1 MDKKEFTLE
10 VFNNTLD
17 KVVWWN
23 SVAGNKVTDESLI
36 PVYLQ
41 LSREEFYGHNEFLQ
55 GWFTGDKVMTLDGI
69 CDLLFTVGFLSK
81 LSGSKPVTEETHFF
95 TSGVEKN
102 EISFLSTNLLCEDY
116 RFLQSNLFYF
126 CKAMS
131 EHFDIEGAFE
141 AVYES
146 NMSKYIHESKVWHGN
161 YLDDE
166 VSQIEDKGRYA
177 DVGYRKEGEY
187 FIITAG
193 RDLESGVVFD
203 KPKIIKPRTFHEPKD
218 LEQFIY

>member
-10 VFNNTLD
+10 VFNNILD
-17 KVVWWN
+17 KVVLWN
-23 SVAGNKVTDESLI
+23 SVAGNKVSDESLI
-36 PVYLQ
+36 PTYKMLCN
-41 LSREEFYGHNEFLQ
+41 EEFYGHNEFLQ
-55 GWFTGDKVMTLDGI
+55 GWFAGDKVMTLDGI

-81 LSGSKPVTEETHFF
+81 LAGSKPVTEETHFF

-116 RFLQSNLFYF
+116 RFLQTNLFYF

-131 EHFDIEGAFE
+131 AYFDIGGAFE
-141 AVYES
+141 SVYES
-146 NMSKYIHESKVWHGN
+146 NMSKYIHESELYHAFC
-161 YLDDE
+161 LDGE

-193 RDLESGVVFD
+193 RDVESGVVFD
-203 KPKIIKPRTFHEPKD
+203 KPKIIKPSTFHEPKG

>member
-10 VFNNTLD
+10 VFNSILD
-17 KVVWWN
+17 KVVLWN
-23 SVAGNKVTDESLI
+23 SVAGNKVSDEGLI

-55 GWFTGDKVMTLDGI
+55 GWFTGDKVMILDGI

-81 LSGSKPVTEETHFF
+81 LAGSKPVNTETHFY
-95 TSGVEKN
+95 TLEKEN
-102 EISFLSTNLLCEDY
+102 TEIDYLSSNLLREDY

-131 EHFDIEGAFE
+131 AYFDIEGAFE
-141 AVYES
+141 SVYES
-146 NMSKYIHESKVWHGN
+146 NMSKYIHKSEVWHGN

-177 DVGYRKEGEY
+177 DVSYRKEGEY

-193 RDLESGVVFD
+193 RDAESGVVFD
-203 KPKIIKPRTFHEPKD
+203 KPKIIKPSTFHEPKG